1 MKIHNYGN
9 DYVQARKFEK
19 ESVKNVENKTNRNEP
34 AAPRPTETKDEV
46 EEETKTQVK
55 KFGKKKVNNPDNI

>member
-19 ESVKNVENKTNRNEP
+19 ESVKNVENKVDRNEP
-34 AAPRPTETKDEV
+34 AISKQAQIKNEA
-46 EEETKTQVK
+46 EEEKTQVK
-55 KFGKKKVNNPDNI
+55 KFGKKKVNNSDNV